1 MYGDARYDTA
11 TNLGEHFA
19 SDAVEATNDHHSL
32 MTQLF
37 NDLFSVQNGFHLC
50 CCCCCCRRPIV
61 TTIIVI
67 ITIVITTTIIIV
79 GGTRVS
85 NMLIVIDGDT
95 IVVVVVVIVLA
106 NGSNLLQWL

>member
-19 SDAVEATNDHHSL
+19 SDAIEATNDHHSL

-50 CCCCCCRRPIV
+50 CCCCCLHPLIV
-61 TTIIVI
+61 AIATIVV
-67 ITIVITTTIIIV
+67 TIVITTTIIIV

-85 NMLIVIDGDT
+85 NMLIVIDDDT